1 MYISDQQLPNTTY
14 SGYCRDPQYDKSIID
29 FIPVKDVQECHM
41 KCRNAKECAAFAF
54 NSKNTNGLPN
64 CDLYRGGPYMQ
75 GTGASRIIC
84 YVFQG
89 IPLKSKHLKN
99 LLKTISIR
107 RIKV

>member
-29 FIPVKDVQECHM
+29 FIPVKDVQECHV
-41 KCRNAKECAAFAF
+41 KCMNAKECAAFAF
-54 NSKNTNGLPN
+54 NSKNTNGMPN

-99 LLKTISIR
+99 LLKIFH
-107 RIKV
+107 